1 MLCLLQGVLVGCGI
15 EFSLLMRT
23 AFDGAA
29 TGNLGQFLTGAGWMV
44 LIILSQLVLRMG
56 GRLLE
61 EDTRAV
67 VENALRLHVF
77 ESVLGQDY
85 RKASAYHSG
94 DYMNYLTS
102 DVAVVTDGVVALFP
116 GIFSMTFKII
126 GVLLVM
132 FQMAPS
138 LAAIFLAGGLLLV
151 LCSLVPRKW
160 MKKLHCQVQEAES
173 TVRCFLQECL
183 ESLLII
189 RSFHCEDKIVRTA
202 REKSEQSRRV
212 RKKRSRM
219 SAMFGTV
226 LSLTLQ
232 GGYLLGFAWG
242 GYAVLQ
248 GTISYGTLVALIQ
261 LIGQIQTPF
270 VNFGGTIPKMA
281 AFFASGERLLAL
293 TEAARRQKAEA
304 GDRDEIYGGM
314 RSLCGEDVTFS
325 YDKRKSVLEKQSFT
339 VQRGETVAIIG
350 TSGIGKSTLMKLM
363 MNVYLPESGEIYLET
378 ERGRISATKLPAGM
392 FAYVPQGNQLMSGS
406 IREVVGFAE
415 QSEEICE
422 ERVRWACHMACAD
435 GFIEELPLGYDTVL
449 GEKGS
454 GLSEGQTQRLA
465 VARALYS
472 GCPILLLDEAT
483 SALDMETERA
493 LVESM
498 KSLPDR
504 TILLIT
510 HRQEVWEVCDR
521 VIRLGVSA

>member
-1 MLCLLQGVLVGCGI
+1 
-15 EFSLLMRT
+15 
-23 AFDGAA
+23 
-29 TGNLGQFLTGAGWMV
+29 
-44 LIILSQLVLRMG
+44 
-56 GRLLE
+56 
-61 EDTRAV
+61 
-67 VENALRLHVF
+67 
-77 ESVLGQDY
+77 
-85 RKASAYHSG
+85 
-94 DYMNYLTS
+94 
-102 DVAVVTDGVVALFP
+102 
-116 GIFSMTFKII
+116 
-126 GVLLVM
+126 
-132 FQMAPS
+132 MA
-138 LAAIFLAGGLLLV
+138 
-151 LCSLVPRKW
+151 
-160 MKKLHCQVQEAES
+160 
-173 TVRCFLQECL
+173 
-183 ESLLII
+183 
-189 RSFHCEDKIVRTA
+189 
-202 REKSEQSRRV
+202 
-212 RKKRSRM
+212 
-219 SAMFGTV
+219 
-226 LSLTLQ
+226 
-232 GGYLLGFAWG
+232 
-242 GYAVLQ
+242 
-248 GTISYGTLVALIQ
+248 
-261 LIGQIQTPF
+261 
-270 VNFGGTIPKMA
+270 
-281 AFFASGERLLAL
+281 
-293 TEAARRQKAEA
+293 
-304 GDRDEIYGGM
+304 
-314 RSLCGEDVTFS
+314 
-325 YDKRKSVLEKQSFT
+325 KQSFT